1 MITPEDQ
8 HHIFEMALQPGWD
21 IVLREVMGKVNST
34 GQEALSSIR
43 PGKDADEQM
52 FKSGQHQGVLD
63 IFEYLKR
70 MEKDA
75 HSHIASR
82 DKEGSRPLQVKQ

>member
-1 MITPEDQ
+1 MISKDEQ
-8 HHIFEMALQPGWD
+8 MAVFEMALQPGWD
-21 IVLREVMGKVNST
+21 FVLREVMEKVNST

-63 IFEYLKR
+63 LFEYLKR

-75 HSHIASR
+75 HSHVAAR
-82 DKEGSRPLQVKQ
+82 DEKSGRPLKTQ